1 MAEHAADHAPEAA
14 AEEAPALAPGGP
26 QAPTALFAR
35 GPTPAAI
42 LALQRTAGNAAV
54 TRALRIARS
63 PATDAISGR
72 TSWIGDLDE
81 NALGRD
87 LLEATL
93 QGRYDFVDAVMNE
106 LGTTDRDDVAFGF
119 MTAATDGQL
128 ATIAASATGR
138 RVLDRMF
145 DELTAGSVD
154 PDEQHQADRVLRVRA
169 RRIAPDRFQAA
180 VQNAKIFP
188 YRLPGITVMND
199 ALIMAERRPNNRI
212 WVKQPTRTLGMSV
225 YREETRTLP
234 VDVFIGG
241 IELPEDEIVGVR
253 MYDLGGGIVY
263 RPALFL
269 VQLANETD
277 TTSLTKVV
285 EIAGLGLTL
294 GVGTVGALGV
304 RAGLAARVLLMADR
318 VALVLGTAASILH
331 EHRGEIISAFPNNGP
346 RMVRALEMIQSA
358 TAIYGFARVAVELPQ
373 LVNGLRRAY
382 VGWQTERAVAQ
393 GLSSAERDAAL
404 AIDGAVNET
413 LENAESINAAREPHS
428 VDAAAAPPTTETPT
442 PAPTPEGTPA
452 PTPTP
457 GAGGA
462 ATPQG
467 FDARGRITRAGNR
480 AVYDQGPAPT
490 CGPVSCGM
498 VMDTSGQPVDLARIC
513 QGVGPQGTYAEDL
526 VALLRRNRVVSEA
539 RTGVTIAD
547 IRAATRG
554 GNPVIVMVRNTSGTR
569 TSEVLHW
576 VVVDGVTTRLGQEV
590 LAIRDPWGIQYFELT
605 SVFGPRFTGQAVVT
619 LHTY

>member
-1 MAEHAADHAPEAA
+1 MAEHAADQAHEAAPEP
-14 AEEAPALAPGGP
+14 APAFAPDTA

-35 GPTPAAI
+35 GATPAAI

-128 ATIAASATGR
+128 ATIAASGTGR

-154 PDEQHQADRVLRVRA
+154 PVEQEQADRVLRIRA

-188 YRLPGITVMND
+188 YRLPGITVMDD

-225 YREETRTLP
+225 YRGETRTLP
-234 VDVFIGG
+234 TDVFIGG

-269 VQLANETD
+269 IQLANETD
-277 TTSLTKVV
+277 TTTLSKIA

-294 GVGTVGALGV
+294 GVGTAAGLGV
-304 RAGLAARVLLMADR
+304 RAGMAARVLLWADR
-318 VALVLGTAASILH
+318 AALVLGTAASILH

-393 GLSSAERDAAL
+393 GLSNAERDAAV

-428 VDAAAAPPTTETPT
+428 VDDAAAAPPTTQT
-442 PAPTPEGTPA
+442 PTPEGTPA
-452 PTPTP
+452 PTPSP
-457 GAGGA
+457 APGGA
-462 ATPQG
+462 AMPQG
-467 FDARGRITRAGNR
+467 FDARGRITRSGNR
-480 AVYDQGPAPT
+480 TLYDQGPAPT

-590 LAIRDPWGIQYFELT
+590 LAIRDPWGIQYFELS